1 MTQSVRIATIA
12 LLASSLACQQH
23 SDAGAQTASTRPTR
37 GKATASMT
45 VRRVQ
50 AGAPIVHVPT
60 PDTLRGL
67 YVNRWAALGSKLKG
81 LIEVAKKTEV
91 NALVIDVKDDRGFVL
106 YRSSVPLA
114 HEIGADTADGH
125 WMSASKLRAA
135 LDTMI
140 ANGIYPIARIVVA
153 KDPLLARKKLELAIK
168 RKSDLK
174 PWLDKNGNPWLDPHQ
189 RAIWQYAADLARE
202 AYDLGFSEV
211 QFDYV
216 RFPDERRLVA
226 ETVYPLANG
235 RSRAQVIRD
244 QLGFLRN
251 ALKPNGMRVT
261 ADVFGLTATDTTDMG
276 IGQRWEMF
284 VDQVD
289 VVLPMV
295 YPSHFARGTYRLRN
309 PNAHPYKTVNNALK
323 DAIARS
329 RPVAN
334 AAKIIP
340 WYQDFT
346 LGSPHYYAEQIRA
359 QKKAGYDNGFQ
370 SWILWNPKSN
380 YTVAALEPRT

>member
-1 MTQSVRIATIA
+1 MTARRIGTIA
-12 LLASSLACQQH
+12 FFTALLACQQFA
-23 SDAGAQTASTRPTR
+23 DKRAQGLNLPASST
-37 GKATASMT
+37 GSATASSTAARIET
-45 VRRVQ
+45 V
-50 AGAPIVHVPT
+50 APVVHVPT

-67 YVNRWAALGSKLKG
+67 YVNRWAALGSKLDR
-81 LIEVAKKTEV
+81 LINVARTTEI

-114 HEIGADTADGH
+114 REIGADTADGH
-125 WMSASKLRAA
+125 WMSRTRLRAA
-135 LDTMI
+135 LDTM
-140 ANGIYPIARIVVA
+140 AAHGIYPIARIVVA
-153 KDPLLARKKLELAIK
+153 KDPLLAQKKLDLAIK

-189 RAIWQYAADLARE
+189 RVVWQYAVDLARE
-202 AYDLGFSEV
+202 AYELGFSEV

-216 RFPDERRLVA
+216 RFPDEKRLIT

-244 QLGFLRN
+244 QLGFVRA
-251 ALKPNGMRVT
+251 ALKPRGIRVT

-276 IGQRWEMF
+276 IGQRWE
-284 VDQVD
+284 
-289 VVLPMV
+289 
-295 YPSHFARGTYRLRN
+295 RGTYRIRN
-309 PNAHPYKTVNNALK
+309 PNAHPYETINRALK

-329 RPVAN
+329 DSVRN
-334 AAKIIP
+334 AALIIP

-346 LGSPHYYAEQIRA
+346 LGAPRYGVSQIRA

-380 YTVAALEPRT
+380 YTLAALEPRS